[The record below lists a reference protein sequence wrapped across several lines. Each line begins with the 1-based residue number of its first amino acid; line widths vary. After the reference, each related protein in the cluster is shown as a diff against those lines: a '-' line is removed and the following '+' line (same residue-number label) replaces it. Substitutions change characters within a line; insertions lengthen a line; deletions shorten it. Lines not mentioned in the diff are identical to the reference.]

1 MAETTARVLQLLGLL
16 QSRPVWSGPELAA
29 RLGVTVRSVR
39 RDVERLRE
47 LGYPVRSAKGVGGG
61 YQLGPGQGLPPL
73 LLDPDE
79 AVAVAVC
86 LSLAAGGSVAGIDEA
101 ALRTLSKLDQV
112 LPARLRA
119 QVAAVQQATETLDTT
134 ATPAD
139 PATLMT
145 LARGCRD
152 HHRVRFGYVDHAG
165 EQTARTVEPYR
176 LVATGRR
183 WYLLAHDV
191 DRDDWRTF
199 RLDRMRDVETT
210 TWTFR
215 PREAP
220 DAREHVARAISRAP
234 YPLEVRVRYD
244 VPADVVRAQV
254 PATAATVSRWTTS
267 TVCWSRAVSG
277 WTRWRSTWPGS
288 TRRARSSNRPSCA
301 RRSATSSTG
310 SVASVATSDRVV
322 TPSDTPRVIRAQG
335 GRHTGGESPT

>member
-1 MAETTARVLQLLGLL
+1 MAETTARVLRLLGLL
-16 QSRPVWSGPELAA
+16 QSRPVWSGPELAD

-39 RDVERLRE
+39 RDVERLRD

-73 LLDPDE
+73 LLDPEE

-86 LSLAAGGSVAGIDEA
+86 LSLAAGGSVAGVDEA

-119 QVAAVQQATETLDTT
+119 QVAAVQHATETLDTT

-199 RLDRMRDVETT
+199 RLDRMRDVEPT

-220 DAREHVARAISRAP
+220 DAREHVSRAISRSP
-234 YPLEVRVRYD
+234 YPLEVRVHYD

-254 PATAATVSRWTTS
+254 PPTAATVEPLDDGR
-267 TVCWSRAVSG
+267 CLL
-277 WTRWRSTWPGS
+277 
-288 TRRARSSNRPSCA
+288 
-301 RRSATSSTG
+301 
-310 SVASVATSDRVV
+310 VA
-322 TPSDTPRVIRAQG
+322 
-335 GRHTGGESPT
+335 GGERLDALAFHLSRIEPPGTVLEPPELRDAMRDLADRLGRMCHPV

>member
-1 MAETTARVLQLLGLL
+1 MAETTARVLQLFGLL

-254 PATAATVSRWTTS
+254 PATAATVEPLDDEHCVLVAGGERLDALAFHLARIDPPG
-267 TVCWSRAVSG
+267 TVLEPPELREAIRDLVDRLG
-277 WTRWRSTWPGS
+277 RLGRDI
-288 TRRARSSNRPSCA
+288 RPSCH
-301 RRSATSSTG
+301 S
-310 SVASVATSDRVV
+310 
-322 TPSDTPRVIRAQG
+322 
-335 GRHTGGESPT
+335 E